1 MPEESFEE
9 RTEEATPRRRQEAR
23 EKGQVAKSRELSSVA
38 VLLAGLGILLF
49 MGSFLRLQLEMAMIH
64 FLGLPYSREPF
75 DLATMGLISQD
86 AGQVL
91 FTCLAPVFLIL
102 SLVAFLSNFLQVG
115 AVFSTEPLVPKPDRI
130 NPLEGIKRLVSRQA
144 IVELIK
150 SMAKVL
156 FVTFVA
162 WRTIKGEFPRLLPL
176 MDMSP
181 LEIGQEI
188 FDMSGELVFKIL
200 LALALIAVF
209 DFFYQRFEYERN
221 LRMTKQEVKE
231 EFKQTEGDPHVKSRI
246 RSIQRE
252 MARKRMMAEV
262 PQADVV
268 ITNPTELAVALK
280 YVPGEMEA
288 PKVVAKGAGYL
299 ARRIREIAR
308 ENGVPVIEN
317 KPLAQGLFRQVE
329 VGDFIPAELYQAVAE
344 ILAYVYRLKG
354 KRPGGN

>member
-1 MPEESFEE
+1 MPEDTLQE

-38 VLLAGLGILLF
+38 VLLAGLGLLIF
-49 MGSFLRLQLEMAMIH
+49 MGGYLRGQMERGMIH

-75 DLATMGLISQD
+75 DLATLGLLSD
-86 AGQVL
+86 EAGRIL
-91 FTCLAPVFLIL
+91 FVCLAPVFLIL
-102 SLVAFLSNFLQVG
+102 SLVAFLANFLQIG
-115 AVFSTEPLVPKPDRI
+115 AIFSADPLIPKPDRL
-130 NPLEGIKRLVSRQA
+130 NPIEGLKRLVSRQA
-144 IVELIK
+144 MVELVK
-150 SMAKVL
+150 SLAKVA
-156 FVTFVA
+156 FVAAVA
-162 WRTIKGEFPRLLPL
+162 WRTIKGDFTKLIPL

-181 LEIGQEI
+181 IEIGQEI
-188 FDMSGELVFKIL
+188 FDMSGELLFKIL
-200 LALALIAVF
+200 LAIALVAIF
-209 DFFYQRFEYERN
+209 DFFYQRFEFERN
-221 LRMTKQEVKE
+221 LRMTRQEVKE
-231 EFKQTEGDPHVKSRI
+231 EFKQTEGDPHVKARI

-288 PKVVAKGAGYL
+288 PKVVAKGAGHL

-308 ENGVPVIEN
+308 EHGVPVIEN
-317 KPLAQGLFRQVE
+317 RPLAQGLFRQVE
-329 VGDFIPAELYQAVAE
+329 VGDFIPQELYQAVAE

-354 KRPGGN
+354 KRLGG